1 MIPVRMRFQM
11 RVLPS
16 GSWWLVAVTWASLL
30 TGVLDESAVLA
41 VEKPKRLPSRF
52 LREVQP
58 FLKTFCVGC
67 HGGQK
72 PKANL
77 NLQKWMNARS
87 VAADA
92 LRLEL
97 VLEKLVDKTMPPKES
112 RRNPS
117 GKQRE
122 AVVQWIRELQ
132 RDEADRNSGDPG
144 PVLARRLSNSEYD
157 YTIRDLTGVDIRPTR
172 EFPLDPA
179 NESGFDN
186 SGETLAMTPALLNK
200 YLAAARHVADHLVLN
215 HQGISFAPHPVVTDT
230 DRDKYCVQRIVA
242 FYDKQP
248 TDFGDY
254 LKTAW
259 EFDSRNVL
267 GRPDVSLSGLAKR
280 NGVSPSYMERF
291 YKLLAGSEKTDG
303 PENGPLFGLRK
314 RWRAM
319 PVAVSREQTG
329 PTKELQALA
338 GWIRDE
344 REKWEIPELTIVAKV
359 VQTGSQSMVLMK
371 NRTLASNRTKGKL
384 PPNPNK
390 DPQIERLRRSV
401 AEFCSV
407 IPDAFYVSERG
418 RMHLK
423 KKDRNK
429 GRLLS
434 AGFHL
439 MTGFFRDDQPLY
451 SLVLDEAGRKEL
463 DRLWSEL
470 DFVTRV
476 PHRQFRDFVF
486 FERAESPRFMK
497 SEEFDF
503 ARSEDKDLTSV
514 EKVKRLAEVYV
525 RVAKSRNASPL
536 VLTEIQ
542 RYFAGMSARIR
553 RVENERQEAESRQL
567 ESVLRFAGRAYRRS
581 LESFEREDL
590 LQFYRVQRDK
600 HGLEHEEAIR
610 DLVVAVLMSPQF
622 SYQTMEASPG
632 TSTTALTGHELASR
646 LSYFL
651 WSSLPDRHLL
661 ELASAGSL
669 GRPGVLRGEIKRM
682 LLDQRSD
689 ALGIEFLGQWL
700 GVRQFEQFNAVD
712 RKKFPGFTPG
722 VRRAM
727 HQEPSRYFSHMLRTN
742 RSILEL
748 IEGRH
753 TFVNKDLAR
762 HYGIPWPGKD
772 VRGNADGWVEV
783 KDATSFG
790 RGGLLP
796 MGAFLT
802 TNSSGLRTSPVRRGY
817 WVVHRL
823 LGEHIP
829 PPPPKVPDLPADEAD
844 LGELTLREVLA
855 KHRKSELCAKCHS
868 RFDSFGLAFEG
879 YGPVARRRT
888 VDGGGRRVD
897 VRAEFPGGRVGVGLE
912 GLRQE
917 LVTQR
922 RKQFVENVVRRLFV
936 YALGRRLMLSDRS
949 AIEGAILALERG
961 EFRSQLLVEKIVLSR
976 QFLQKRDREFKPNR

>member
-1 MIPVRMRFQM
+1 MTPPRKRF
-11 RVLPS
+11 RAERLP
-16 GSWWLVAVTWASLL
+16 
-30 TGVLDESAVLA
+30 TGVLWLA
-41 VEKPKRLPSRF
+41 VATWGCLFTGPASEPAGFADEKSQDLSNRF
-52 LREVQP
+52 SREVRP

-67 HGGQK
+67 HGGER
-72 PKANL
+72 PKAEL
-77 NLQKWMNARS
+77 NLQKWLSMRAVATDAR
-87 VAADA
+87 
-92 LRLEL
+92 RLEL

-112 RRNPS
+112 RRKPT
-117 GKQRE
+117 GKQRGL
-122 AVVQWIRELQ
+122 VVDWMRQLQ
-132 RDEADRNSGDPG
+132 RFEADRNSGDPG

-172 EFPLDPA
+172 EFPIDPA

-186 SGETLAMTPALLNK
+186 SGETLAMTPALLSK
-200 YLAAARHVADHLVLN
+200 YLGAARYVADHLVLN

-230 DRDKYCVQRIVA
+230 DRDKYCVQRIVE
-242 FYDKQP
+242 FYAKQP
-248 TDFGDY
+248 TDIADY
-254 LKTAW
+254 LETAW
-259 EFDSRNVL
+259 EFDNRDVL
-267 GRPDVSLSGLAKR
+267 GRAGVSLTEFATQ
-280 NGVSPSYMERF
+280 NGVSPGYMELLYR
-291 YKLLAGSEKTDG
+291 LLAGKADTDG
-303 PENGPLFGLRK
+303 PEAGPLFGLRK
-314 RWRAM
+314 RWRAI
-319 PVAVSREQTG
+319 PVAVSRAQPQ
-329 PTKELQALA
+329 PTKELKSLA
-338 GWIRDE
+338 NWIHGE
-344 REKWEIPELTIVAKV
+344 RKRWEIPELTIVARV

-371 NRTLASNRTKGKL
+371 NRTLASNRTKGQL

-390 DPQIERLRRSV
+390 DPELKRLRESV
-401 AEFCSV
+401 REFCSV

-451 SLVLDEAGRKEL
+451 SLVLDAAGRKEI

-470 DFVTRV
+470 DFVTRA
-476 PHRQFRDFVF
+476 PQRQFRDFVF

-503 ARSEDKDLTSV
+503 ARSEDKDITSV
-514 EKVKRLAEVYV
+514 EKMKKLTDVYV
-525 RVAKSRNASPL
+525 RIAEKRDASPL
-536 VLTEIQ
+536 VMTEIK
-542 RYFAGMSARIR
+542 RYFSQMSVRIR
-553 RVENERQEAESRQL
+553 RVEGERLSAESAQL
-567 ESVLRFAGRAYRRS
+567 QSVLRLAGRAYRRP
-581 LESFEREDL
+581 LESVEREEL
-590 LQFYRVQRDK
+590 LRFYRNQRET
-600 HGLEHEEAIR
+600 HGLAHEEAVR

-622 SYQTMEASPG
+622 SYQVMAAAPG
-632 TSTTALTGHELASR
+632 KATTALTGHELASR

-651 WSSLPDRHLL
+651 WSSLPDQRLL
-661 ELASAGSL
+661 DLAGDGLLRRPEVLSREL
-669 GRPGVLRGEIKRM
+669 KRM
-682 LLDQRSD
+682 LEDQRSD
-689 ALGIEFLGQWL
+689 ALGVEFLGQWL

-712 RKKFPGFTPG
+712 RKRFPGFTPSL
-722 VRRAM
+722 RRSM
-727 HQEPSRYFSHMLRTN
+727 YQEPSRFFVDTLRTN
-742 RSILEL
+742 GSLLEL

-753 TFVNKDLAR
+753 TFVNKELAR
-762 HYGIPWPGKD
+762 HYGIPWPG
-772 VRGNADGWVEV
+772 GGAEGIADGWVRV

-855 KHRKSELCAKCHS
+855 KHRKNELCAKCHS

-879 YGPVARRRT
+879 YGPVGRRRE

-897 VRAEFPGGRVGVGLE
+897 VRAEFPGGGIGVGLE
-912 GLRQE
+912 GLRRE
-917 LVTQR
+917 LATQR
-922 RKQFVENVVRRLFV
+922 RDQFVANVVRRLFV
-936 YALGRRLMLSDRS
+936 YALGRRVMLSDRR
-949 AIEGAILALERG
+949 AIEGAIRALETG
-961 EFRSQLLVEKIVLSR
+961 GFRSQLLIEKIVLSR
-976 QFLQKRDREFKPNR
+976 QFLQKRDREFHPLR